1 MKKKPNQTS
10 LLLILAFILVAV
22 YLVSLSNYSVTGSTT
37 KLVTAEVSRQNFPL
51 ELKED
56 EYLLRIDKPIYVHDR
71 KITLKSI
78 AIPYGGVNSAVVVEV
93 DDVVKTVRAEGVSSA
108 AGLSIRNLNT
118 IYNSA
123 SPTESTAVLKIVEI
137 EPKSSIPI
145 IPSIEEETKVNQG
158 TVLTCSSILSFKKS
172 FSSCDT
178 SFCQANYERRL
189 CEERGFWFFKSTTEI
204 CEKVYETDC
213 SLNPSCNGDKT
224 VTASSCAL

>member
-1 MKKKPNQTS
+1 MKQKPNQTS

-22 YLVSLSNYSVTGSTT
+22 YIVSLSNYSVTGSTT

-56 EYLLRIDKPIYVHDR
+56 EYLVRIDEPIYVQDR

-78 AIPYGGVNSAVVVEV
+78 AVPFGGVNSAAVVEV
-93 DDVVKTVRAEGVSSA
+93 DNIVKTVRADGVSSV

-145 IPSIEEETKVNQG
+145 VPPIKEPKVSQG
-158 TVLTCSSILSFKKS
+158 TVLTCSSIQSFKKS

-178 SFCQANYERRL
+178 SLCQAGFERRL
-189 CEERGFWFFKSTTEI
+189 CEERGFWFFKSVTEV
-204 CEKVYETDC
+204 CEKIYETGC
-213 SLNPSCNGDKT
+213 SLDPSCNGDKT
-224 VTASSCAL
+224 VTASSCIL